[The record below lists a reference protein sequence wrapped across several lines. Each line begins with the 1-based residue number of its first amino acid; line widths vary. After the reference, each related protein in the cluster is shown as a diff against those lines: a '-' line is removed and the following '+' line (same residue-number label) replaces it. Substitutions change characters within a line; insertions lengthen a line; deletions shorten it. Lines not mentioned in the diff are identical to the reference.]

1 MNVFADAALLA
12 AKDLRAEARSRG
24 ALAAAGALGAVAF
37 VVAAMAAG
45 PDRAQLRQLAPALT
59 WLALLY
65 AAIAMADR
73 LDLVDRRDDAFSA
86 LWLALEDRRA
96 IYLGKVLALAVVLL
110 VLQGVLFG
118 LAVVLLDLPLSGEAL
133 WLAPVAVVAAL
144 GAAATSVLVV
154 ALAGASGQRTLL
166 MPLLL
171 LPLMVPVLL
180 AAVESTG
187 AILVSAPAAALQWL
201 ALSAAQAALFA
212 GLGVL
217 VYEHAA
223 TPE

>member
-12 AKDLRAEARSRG
+12 AKDLRAELRSRG
-24 ALAAAGALGAVAF
+24 ALVAAGTLGAVAF